1 MLTASARVVAV
12 VVTHNRKELL
22 LSCLEA
28 LAQQRSPVAAVVIVD
43 TASSD
48 GTADALRSAGIAGR
62 LPVRLLRLARNGGGA
77 EGFHYGIAA
86 ALEQRSDWLWLM
98 DDDCEP
104 RPDTLEQL
112 LSSRPAAHAAT
123 ALLAPTVVAGDGRV
137 LPLNRGRV
145 RARWAFAPL
154 VALAEAEHDGPER
167 EIGFCTFVGP
177 LIRTEAAREA
187 GLPMREM
194 FIRNDDVEYCLRL
207 AGPGRMWL
215 VPASVIVHYD
225 PTPFVRAD
233 SLGARLREFSSP
245 PSLAGEW
252 KHLYALRNLLFAAR
266 RHRILNA
273 AQALSFAAIQV
284 TRRLLVGERRLR
296 GGLLA
301 AAYAYDGMRGRFR
314 NVPPQTWSDV
324 VVARRPLRE
333 LDARALR
340 YDRDVRERDEQLA

>member
-1 MLTASARVVAV
+1 MLTASARVIAV

-28 LAQQRSPVAAVVIVD
+28 LAQQRSPVAGAVVVD
-43 TASSD
+43 TASTD
-48 GTADALRSAGIAGR
+48 GTVDALRGADVTAR
-62 LPVRLLRLARNGGGA
+62 LPIRLLRLARNGGGA
-77 EGFHYGIAA
+77 EGFHYGVAA
-86 ALEQRSDWLWLM
+86 ALERPSDWLWLM

-112 LSSRPAAHAAT
+112 LRSRRAADPST
-123 ALLAPTVVAGDGRV
+123 ALLAPVVVAADERV

-145 RARWAFAPL
+145 RARWALAPL
-154 VALAEAEHDGPER
+154 VALREDEHVGGEC

-177 LIRTEAAREA
+177 LIRTEAARRA

-215 VPASVIVHYD
+215 VSASMIVHHD

-233 SLGARLREFSSP
+233 SLRARLREFRSP
-245 PSLAGEW
+245 PPLAGEW
-252 KHLYALRNLLFAAR
+252 KHLYALRNLVFAAR
-266 RHRILNA
+266 RHGIMGA
-273 AQALSFAAIQV
+273 AQATSFAAIQV
-284 TRRLLVGERRLR
+284 IRRLLVSERRLR
-296 GGLLA
+296 GSVLA

-314 NVPPQTWSDV
+314 NVPPRTWAEI
-324 VVARRPLRE
+324 VVARQPFRE
-333 LDARALR
+333 LDTRALH
-340 YDRDVRERDEQLA
+340 YDHDVREGDEELA